1 MKIALNSTHKS
12 PFLSTNSYFH
22 QDMRYGGFAYIITN
36 QYNTVL
42 YTGVTS
48 GLCGR
53 IDEHRTK
60 FYPKSFSAKYNC
72 NKIVW
77 YEFLPRI
84 ESAIEREKQIKAGS
98 RKAKEKLINAYN
110 PSWKDLWDEI
120 QDL

>member
-1 MKIALNSTHKS
+1 MK
-12 PFLSTNSYFH
+12 
-22 QDMRYGGFAYIITN
+22 YGGFAYIITN
-36 QYNTVL
+36 LYNTVL

-48 GLCGR
+48 ELRAR
-53 IDEHRTK
+53 IEEHRTK

-84 ESAIEREKQIKAGS
+84 ESAIEKEKQIKAGS
-98 RKAKEKLINAYN
+98 RKAKEKLINALN
-110 PSWKDLWDEI
+110 PTWKDLWDEI

>member
-1 MKIALNSTHKS
+1 MK
-12 PFLSTNSYFH
+12 
-22 QDMRYGGFAYIITN
+22 YGGFVYIITN

-48 GLCGR
+48 ALRAR
-53 IDEHRTK
+53 IFEHRTK
-60 FYPKSFSAKYNC
+60 FYPKSFTAKYNC

-84 ESAIEREKQIKAGS
+84 ELAIEREKLIKGGN
-98 RKAKEKLINAYN
+98 RKAKEKLINTLN
-110 PSWKDLWDEI
+110 PTWKDLWEEI